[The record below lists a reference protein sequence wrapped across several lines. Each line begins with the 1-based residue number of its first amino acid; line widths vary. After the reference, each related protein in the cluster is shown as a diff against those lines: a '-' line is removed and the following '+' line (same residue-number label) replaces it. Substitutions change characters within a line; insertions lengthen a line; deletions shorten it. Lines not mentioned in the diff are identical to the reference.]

1 MRGSTTV
8 TPLALWASQF
18 IHLRVLCLLMFDFWL
33 VDLKLGCLADLAV
46 SEIITMTFKDLY
58 NVISTYFWNT
68 LPIHLP
74 SL

>member
-1 MRGSTTV
+1 
-8 TPLALWASQF
+8 
-18 IHLRVLCLLMFDFWL
+18 MFDFWL

-74 SL
+74 SLWPIYSNNDGTLPDIQM